1 MEKGSTG
8 SKQTKRYSWIIG
20 LLIFIIALL
29 LGCII
34 VKNIEKEKK
43 TAAAYTAQSTVKRIN
58 AQLDQY
64 VELSEFLENVILAGY
79 DLNQTTFSE
88 LAEMLPN
95 EAGVVKAFELA
106 PDGVITDI
114 FPKQGNEQAFGMNM
128 LTEHERSGDAKRAK
142 ETGKYTLGGPYQLK
156 QGGTGALLFHPVY
169 QNNIIGNDIFWGFV
183 IIVIDWDKFIDEI
196 GMERLSEASY
206 CYEIWTNDENT
217 DDRIVLTQNQE
228 HMPENSLTVEC
239 KIPNYTWY
247 VDIVPKE
254 GWISIYQWIAVIVSA
269 LIIAMM
275 GATIFDQVC
284 SKKRREKQ
292 YAAELKKSAEQ
303 AKEAS
308 EAKTR
313 FLFNMSHDIRTPM
326 NAIIGFSDLLG
337 KNLKNEEKARE
348 YLGKIKSS
356 GNFLMTIID
365 QVLEKARIESGTAVL
380 KMQAENLSEMF
391 YSVNT
396 VFESAIQSKE
406 IQYSIDTNIQH
417 KYAVCDKTKLQE
429 IYLNIV
435 SNAIKYTP
443 NGQAIHVNITET
455 ASDDK
460 KAWYVFICEDTGI
473 GMKQEYL
480 PHIFDEFSREHTAT
494 ENKVV
499 GTGLGLSIVKS
510 FVELMGGKIYV
521 ESEQGKGTKFTVEI
535 PLEIASE
542 EDVYKKKESEQ
553 SVISDKSI
561 GKRILLAED
570 NELNAEIAIE
580 LLKEEGILTDWAKD
594 GQECCDML
602 GQAEDGY
609 YALILMDIQMPRLNG
624 YEATAKIR
632 QMENRKKA
640 AIPIIAMTANAFAE
654 DIQMAKNAGMNGHIA
669 KPLDGEKMITVLK
682 QCLADNSDVKI
693 QEDL

>member
-20 LLIFIIALL
+20 LLIFIIELL
-29 LGCII
+29 LSCII

-106 PDGVITDI
+106 PDGIITDI
-114 FPKQGNEQAFGMNM
+114 FPEQGNEQAFGMDM
-128 LTEHERSGDAKRAK
+128 LTEYERSGDAKRAK
-142 ETGKYTLGGPYQLK
+142 ETGKYTLGGPYELK

-169 QNNIIGNDIFWGFV
+169 QNNSIGNDTFWGFV
-183 IIVIDWDKFIDEI
+183 ITVIDWDKFIDEI
-196 GMERLSEASY
+196 GLERLNEASY

-217 DDRIVLTQNQE
+217 DDRIVLAQNQE

-254 GWISIYQWIAVIVSA
+254 GWISIYHWIAVIVSA

-275 GATIFDQVC
+275 GATIFDQIC
-284 SKKRREKQ
+284 SKKRQEKQ
-292 YAAELKKSAEQ
+292 YAAQLKKSAEQ

-365 QVLEKARIESGTAVL
+365 QVLERARIESGTAVL

-406 IQYSIDTNIQH
+406 IQYSIDTNVQH

-443 NGQAIHVNITET
+443 NGQSIHVNITET

-480 PHIFDEFSREHTAT
+480 PHIFDEFSREHTTT

-510 FVELMGGKIYV
+510 FVELMGGKISV

-542 EDVYKKKESEQ
+542 EDVYKKKETEQ
-553 SVISDKSI
+553 SVMSGKSI

>member
-1 MEKGSTG
+1 MDKGSTG

-20 LLIFIIALL
+20 LLIFITALL

-64 VELSEFLENVILAGY
+64 VELSEFLENVILAG
-79 DLNQTTFSE
+79 
-88 LAEMLPN
+88 
-95 EAGVVKAFELA
+95 
-106 PDGVITDI
+106 
-114 FPKQGNEQAFGMNM
+114 
-128 LTEHERSGDAKRAK
+128 
-142 ETGKYTLGGPYQLK
+142 PYQLK
-156 QGGTGALLFHPVY
+156 QGETGALLFHPVY
-169 QNNIIGNDIFWGFV
+169 QNNITGNDTFWGFV

-217 DDRIVLTQNQE
+217 DDRIVLAQNQE

-239 KIPNYTWY
+239 EIPNYTWY

-275 GATIFDQVC
+275 GATIFDQIC

-356 GNFLMTIID
+356 GNFLMTTID

-510 FVELMGGKIYV
+510 FVELMDGKIYV

-570 NELNAEIAIE
+570 
-580 LLKEEGILTDWAKD
+580 
-594 GQECCDML
+594 
-602 GQAEDGY
+602 
-609 YALILMDIQMPRLNG
+609 
-624 YEATAKIR
+624 
-632 QMENRKKA
+632 
-640 AIPIIAMTANAFAE
+640 
-654 DIQMAKNAGMNGHIA
+654 IQMAKNAGMNGHIA

>member
-1 MEKGSTG
+1 MDKGSTG

-20 LLIFIIALL
+20 LLIFITALL

-64 VELSEFLENVILAGY
+64 VELSEFLENVILAG
-79 DLNQTTFSE
+79 
-88 LAEMLPN
+88 
-95 EAGVVKAFELA
+95 
-106 PDGVITDI
+106 
-114 FPKQGNEQAFGMNM
+114 
-128 LTEHERSGDAKRAK
+128 
-142 ETGKYTLGGPYQLK
+142 PYQLK

-169 QNNIIGNDIFWGFV
+169 QNNITGNDTFWGVV

-217 DDRIVLTQNQE
+217 DDRIVLAQNQE

-239 KIPNYTWY
+239 EIPNYTWY

-275 GATIFDQVC
+275 GATIFDQIC

-348 YLGKIKSS
+348 YLGKINSS

-521 ESEQGKGTKFTVEI
+521 ESKQGKGTKFTVEI

-570 NELNAEIAIE
+570 
-580 LLKEEGILTDWAKD
+580 
-594 GQECCDML
+594 
-602 GQAEDGY
+602 
-609 YALILMDIQMPRLNG
+609 
-624 YEATAKIR
+624 
-632 QMENRKKA
+632 
-640 AIPIIAMTANAFAE
+640 
-654 DIQMAKNAGMNGHIA
+654 IQMAKNAGMNGHIA

>member
-1 MEKGSTG
+1 MDKGSTG

-20 LLIFIIALL
+20 LLIFITALL

-64 VELSEFLENVILAGY
+64 VELSEFLENVILAG
-79 DLNQTTFSE
+79 
-88 LAEMLPN
+88 
-95 EAGVVKAFELA
+95 
-106 PDGVITDI
+106 
-114 FPKQGNEQAFGMNM
+114 
-128 LTEHERSGDAKRAK
+128 
-142 ETGKYTLGGPYQLK
+142 PYQLK
-156 QGGTGALLFHPVY
+156 QGETGALLFHPVY
-169 QNNIIGNDIFWGFV
+169 QNNITGNDTFWGFV

-206 CYEIWTNDENT
+206 CYEIWMNDENT
-217 DDRIVLTQNQE
+217 DDRIVLAQNQE

-239 KIPNYTWY
+239 EIPNYTWY

-275 GATIFDQVC
+275 GATIFDQIC

-396 VFESAIQSKE
+396 VFESAIQSKG

-429 IYLNIV
+429 ICLNIV

-480 PHIFDEFSREHTAT
+480 PHIFDEFSREHAAT

-499 GTGLGLSIVKS
+499 GAGLGLSIVKS
-510 FVELMGGKIYV
+510 FVELMDGKIYV

-561 GKRILLAED
+561 RKRILL
-570 NELNAEIAIE
+570 
-580 LLKEEGILTDWAKD
+580 
-594 GQECCDML
+594 
-602 GQAEDGY
+602 
-609 YALILMDIQMPRLNG
+609 
-624 YEATAKIR
+624 
-632 QMENRKKA
+632 
-640 AIPIIAMTANAFAE
+640 AE

>member
-8 SKQTKRYSWIIG
+8 SKQTKRYRWIIG
-20 LLIFIIALL
+20 LFIFITALL

-106 PDGVITDI
+106 PNGVITDI
-114 FPKQGNEQAFGMNM
+114 FPKQGNDQAFGMNM

-169 QNNIIGNDIFWGFV
+169 QNNIIGNDTFWGFV

-217 DDRIVLTQNQE
+217 DDRIVLAQNQE

-239 KIPNYTWY
+239 EIPNYTWY

-275 GATIFDQVC
+275 GATIFDQIC

-303 AKEAS
+303 AKE
-308 EAKTR
+308 
-313 FLFNMSHDIRTPM
+313 
-326 NAIIGFSDLLG
+326 
-337 KNLKNEEKARE
+337 ARE

-396 VFESAIQSKE
+396 VFESDIQSKE

>member
-20 LLIFIIALL
+20 LFIFITALL

-106 PDGVITDI
+106 PNGVITDI
-114 FPKQGNEQAFGMNM
+114 FPKQGNDQAFGMNM

-142 ETGKYTLGGPYQLK
+142 ETGKYTLGGPYELK

-169 QNNIIGNDIFWGFV
+169 QNNIIGNDTFWGFV

-217 DDRIVLTQNQE
+217 DDRIVLAQNQE

-239 KIPNYTWY
+239 EIPNYTWY

-275 GATIFDQVC
+275 GATIFDQIC

-303 AKEAS
+303 AKE
-308 EAKTR
+308 
-313 FLFNMSHDIRTPM
+313 
-326 NAIIGFSDLLG
+326 
-337 KNLKNEEKARE
+337 ARE

-406 IQYSIDTNIQH
+406 IQYSIDTNVQH

-494 ENKVV
+494 ENKVI

-510 FVELMGGKIYV
+510 FVELMDGKIYV

>member
-1 MEKGSTG
+1 MDKGSTG

-20 LLIFIIALL
+20 LLIFITALL

-58 AQLDQY
+58 VQLDQY

-106 PDGVITDI
+106 PDGIITDI
-114 FPKQGNEQAFGMNM
+114 FPGKGNEQAFGMNM

-156 QGGTGALLFHPVY
+156 QGETGALLFHPVY
-169 QNNIIGNDIFWGFV
+169 QNNITGNDTFWGGGV

-217 DDRIVLTQNQE
+217 DDRIVLAQNQE

-239 KIPNYTWY
+239 EIPNYTWY

-275 GATIFDQVC
+275 AATIFDQIC

-480 PHIFDEFSREHTAT
+480 PYIFDEFSREHTAT

-521 ESEQGKGTKFTVEI
+521 ESKQGKGTKFTVEI

-570 NELNAEIAIE
+570 
-580 LLKEEGILTDWAKD
+580 
-594 GQECCDML
+594 
-602 GQAEDGY
+602 
-609 YALILMDIQMPRLNG
+609 
-624 YEATAKIR
+624 
-632 QMENRKKA
+632 
-640 AIPIIAMTANAFAE
+640 
-654 DIQMAKNAGMNGHIA
+654 IQMAKNAGMNGHIA
-669 KPLDGEKMITVLK
+669 KPLDGEKLITVLK

>member
-1 MEKGSTG
+1 MEKGSPG

-20 LLIFIIALL
+20 LLIFITALL

-43 TAAAYTAQSTVKRIN
+43 TAASYTAQSTVKRIN

-106 PDGVITDI
+106 PNGVITDI
-114 FPKQGNEQAFGMNM
+114 FPKQGNDQAFGMNM

-169 QNNIIGNDIFWGFV
+169 QNNITGNDTFWGFV

-196 GMERLSEASY
+196 GMERQSEASY
-206 CYEIWTNDENT
+206 CYEIWTNDENA
-217 DDRIVLTQNQE
+217 DDRNVQTQNQE
-228 HMPENSLTVEC
+228 HMPEKSLTVEC
-239 KIPNYTWY
+239 EIPNYTWY

-275 GATIFDQVC
+275 GATIFDQIC

-337 KNLKNEEKARE
+337 KNLDNEEKVRE

-356 GNFLMTIID
+356 GNILMRIID
-365 QVLEKARIESGTAVL
+365 QVLEVARIESETAIL
-380 KMQAENLSEMF
+380 KTEAANLSELF

-396 VFESAIQSKE
+396 VLESAIQMKG
-406 IQYSIDTNIQH
+406 IHCSIDANVQH
-417 KYAVCDKTKLQE
+417 KYAFCDKTKLQE
-429 IYLNIV
+429 IYLNII

-443 NGQAIHVNITET
+443 DGHAIHVTINET
-455 ASDDK
+455 NFDDK
-460 KAWYVFICEDTGI
+460 KARYVFVCEDTGI
-473 GMKQEYL
+473 GMAPEYL

-494 ENKVV
+494 ENKVS

-510 FVELMGGKIYV
+510 FVELMNGRIHV
-521 ESEQGKGTKFTVEI
+521 ESEPGKGTKFTVEV
-535 PLEIASE
+535 PLELASE
-542 EDVYKKKESEQ
+542 EDVCKKELPEQ
-553 SVISDKSI
+553 TFMTDKNI

-570 NELNAEIAIE
+570 NELNAEIAME
-580 LLKEEGILTDWAKD
+580 LLKEEGFLIDWVKD
-594 GQECCDML
+594 GQECFDKL
-602 GQAEDGY
+602 EESDDGY
-609 YALILMDIQMPRLNG
+609 YDLILMDIQMPILNG
-624 YEATAKIR
+624 YDTTTKIR
-632 QMENRKKA
+632 QMENPKKA
-640 AIPIIAMTANAFAE
+640 SSPIVAMTANAFEE
-654 DIQMAKNAGMNGHIA
+654 DIAMAQKVGMNGFIA
-669 KPLDGEKMITVLK
+669 KPLDAEKMFTILK
-682 QCLADNSDVKI
+682 QSIVEN
-693 QEDL
+693 

>member
-20 LLIFIIALL
+20 LFIFITALL

-43 TAAAYTAQSTVKRIN
+43 TVAAYTAQSTVKRIN

-106 PDGVITDI
+106 PNGVITDI
-114 FPKQGNEQAFGMNM
+114 FPKQGNDQAFGMNM

-169 QNNIIGNDIFWGFV
+169 QNNIIGNDTFWGFV

-206 CYEIWTNDENT
+206 CYEIWTNDENA

-239 KIPNYTWY
+239 EIPNYTWY

-275 GATIFDQVC
+275 GATIFDQIC

-510 FVELMGGKIYV
+510 FVELMDGKIYV

>member
-43 TAAAYTAQSTVKRIN
+43 TVAAYTAQSTVKRIN

-64 VELSEFLENVILAGY
+64 VELSELLENVILAGY

-169 QNNIIGNDIFWGFV
+169 QNNIIGNDTFWEFV

-275 GATIFDQVC
+275 GATIFDQIC

-396 VFESAIQSKE
+396 VFESDIQSKE

-460 KAWYVFICEDTGI
+460 TAWYVFICEDTGI

-682 QCLADNSDVKI
+682 QCLADNSDVKR

>member
-1 MEKGSTG
+1 MDKGSTG

-20 LLIFIIALL
+20 LLIFITALL

-106 PDGVITDI
+106 PDGIITDI
-114 FPKQGNEQAFGMNM
+114 FPEQGNEQAFGMNM

-156 QGGTGALLFHPVY
+156 QGETGVLLFHPVY
-169 QNNIIGNDIFWGFV
+169 QNNITGNDTFWGFV

-206 CYEIWTNDENT
+206 CYEIWTNDENI
-217 DDRIVLTQNQE
+217 DDRIVLAQNQE

-239 KIPNYTWY
+239 EIPNYTWY

-275 GATIFDQVC
+275 GATIFDQIC

-308 EAKTR
+308 
-313 FLFNMSHDIRTPM
+313 
-326 NAIIGFSDLLG
+326 
-337 KNLKNEEKARE
+337 E

-510 FVELMGGKIYV
+510 FVELMDGKIYV

-570 NELNAEIAIE
+570 
-580 LLKEEGILTDWAKD
+580 
-594 GQECCDML
+594 
-602 GQAEDGY
+602 
-609 YALILMDIQMPRLNG
+609 
-624 YEATAKIR
+624 
-632 QMENRKKA
+632 
-640 AIPIIAMTANAFAE
+640 
-654 DIQMAKNAGMNGHIA
+654 IQMAKNAGMNGHIA

>member
-1 MEKGSTG
+1 MT
-8 SKQTKRYSWIIG
+8 
-20 LLIFIIALL
+20 
-29 LGCII
+29 
-34 VKNIEKEKK
+34 
-43 TAAAYTAQSTVKRIN
+43 
-58 AQLDQY
+58 
-64 VELSEFLENVILAGY
+64 
-79 DLNQTTFSE
+79 
-88 LAEMLPN
+88 P
-95 EAGVVKAFELA
+95 
-106 PDGVITDI
+106 
-114 FPKQGNEQAFGMNM
+114 FG
-128 LTEHERSGDAKRAK
+128 
-142 ETGKYTLGGPYQLK
+142 GG
-156 QGGTGALLFHPVY
+156 
-169 QNNIIGNDIFWGFV
+169 V

-217 DDRIVLTQNQE
+217 DDRIVLAQNQE
-228 HMPENSLTVEC
+228 YMPENSLTVEC
-239 KIPNYTWY
+239 EIPNYTWY

-275 GATIFDQVC
+275 AATIFDQIC

-480 PHIFDEFSREHTAT
+480 PYIFDEFSREHTAT

-521 ESEQGKGTKFTVEI
+521 ESKQGKGTKFTVEI

-570 NELNAEIAIE
+570 
-580 LLKEEGILTDWAKD
+580 
-594 GQECCDML
+594 
-602 GQAEDGY
+602 
-609 YALILMDIQMPRLNG
+609 
-624 YEATAKIR
+624 
-632 QMENRKKA
+632 
-640 AIPIIAMTANAFAE
+640 
-654 DIQMAKNAGMNGHIA
+654 IQMAKNAGMNGHIA

>member
-1 MEKGSTG
+1 MGKGSTG

-20 LLIFIIALL
+20 LLIFVTALL

-64 VELSEFLENVILAGY
+64 VELSEFLENVILAG
-79 DLNQTTFSE
+79 
-88 LAEMLPN
+88 
-95 EAGVVKAFELA
+95 
-106 PDGVITDI
+106 
-114 FPKQGNEQAFGMNM
+114 
-128 LTEHERSGDAKRAK
+128 
-142 ETGKYTLGGPYQLK
+142 PYQLK
-156 QGGTGALLFHPVY
+156 QGETGALLFHPVY
-169 QNNIIGNDIFWGFV
+169 QNNITGNDTFWGFV

-217 DDRIVLTQNQE
+217 DDRIVLAQNQE

-239 KIPNYTWY
+239 EIPNYTWY

-275 GATIFDQVC
+275 GATIFDQIC

-510 FVELMGGKIYV
+510 FVELMDGKIYV

-553 SVISDKSI
+553 SVISDRSI
-561 GKRILLAED
+561 GKRILL
-570 NELNAEIAIE
+570 
-580 LLKEEGILTDWAKD
+580 
-594 GQECCDML
+594 
-602 GQAEDGY
+602 
-609 YALILMDIQMPRLNG
+609 
-624 YEATAKIR
+624 
-632 QMENRKKA
+632 
-640 AIPIIAMTANAFAE
+640 AE